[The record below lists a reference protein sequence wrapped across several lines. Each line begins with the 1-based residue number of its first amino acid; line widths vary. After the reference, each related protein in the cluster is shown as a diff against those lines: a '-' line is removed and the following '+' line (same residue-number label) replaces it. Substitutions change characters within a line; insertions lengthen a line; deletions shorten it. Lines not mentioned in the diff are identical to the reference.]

1 MPNSKRPIL
10 FGLYLFKE
18 AFFEIILQQLC
29 DTILPENQRY
39 SELQSSSFQTSSCWE
54 RKKIKKEKPVKMAL

>member
-39 SELQSSSFQTSSCWE
+39 SELQSSSFQDIFVSGK
-54 RKKIKKEKPVKMAL
+54 KKIKK